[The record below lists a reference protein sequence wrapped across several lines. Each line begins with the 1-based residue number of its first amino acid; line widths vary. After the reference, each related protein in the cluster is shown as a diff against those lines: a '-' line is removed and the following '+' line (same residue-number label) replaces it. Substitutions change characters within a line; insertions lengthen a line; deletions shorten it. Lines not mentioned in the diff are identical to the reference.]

1 MTFLSA
7 LLPYARPPDS
17 AVSGRRFVDS
27 IFAGVGR
34 FVNYIFPMGWRF
46 VTLIVRGKGWR
57 FVNLIFGRVD
67 LLIRFSKGSGDL
79 LIHFPRGGDLLI
91 LFFPRGRRS
100 INLIV
105 RGKGRRFVILIFR
118 EGRFVNSRSAF
129 STYGPPR

>member
-67 LLIRFSKGSGDL
+67 LLIRFSKGSGVAVGAEGPREREAA
-79 LIHFPRGGDLLI
+79 FPRRRQLPVLRTKNNQREPAP
-91 LFFPRGRRS
+91 LFF
-100 INLIV
+100 V
-105 RGKGRRFVILIFR
+105 K
-118 EGRFVNSRSAF
+118 
-129 STYGPPR
+129 